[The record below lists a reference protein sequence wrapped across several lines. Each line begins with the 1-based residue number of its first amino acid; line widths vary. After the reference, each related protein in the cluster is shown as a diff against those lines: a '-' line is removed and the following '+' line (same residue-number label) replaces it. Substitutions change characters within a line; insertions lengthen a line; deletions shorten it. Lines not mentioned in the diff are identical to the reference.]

1 MAIQAL
7 FQNSNQN
14 VSFFVVYNAV
24 LYTIVSHYLQMD
36 WFQDLLGVAKSV
48 DAQVP

>member
-7 FQNSNQN
+7 FQNSNQS
-14 VSFFVVYNAV
+14 VSFFVVNNAV
-24 LYTIVSHYLQMD
+24 LYTVVSQYLQRD
-36 WFQDLLGVAKSV
+36 WFQDLFRVAKSV